1 MYRGGR
7 SLGPRLPTGE
17 KNRWKADR
25 KQLLWFLACAACVRV
40 CGGLCC
46 FLHKLGVPLLVILIR
61 QCDTEISVAIHT
73 LPHFL
78 SPLLNLRAL
87 SRSTPSDSLQ

>member
-7 SLGPRLPTGE
+7 SL
-17 KNRWKADR
+17 DS
-25 KQLLWFLACAACVRV
+25 LLGKKIDGRQTENSFCGFSLVPLVRV